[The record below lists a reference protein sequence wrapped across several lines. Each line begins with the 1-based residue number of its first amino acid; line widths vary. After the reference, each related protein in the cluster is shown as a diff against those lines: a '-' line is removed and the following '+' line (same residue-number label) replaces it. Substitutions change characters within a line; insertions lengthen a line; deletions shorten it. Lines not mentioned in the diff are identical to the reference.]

1 MRKMT
6 REELI
11 DFMVEDELDTMNMED
26 LMYNFTYAMKHG
38 TRGYAEYSNEEL
50 EHAYSLAMD
59 EEVQVVEVLEFENAE
74 EIARYVYEE
83 LTKNELIRFMS
94 DTRIFNDDVGEYVID
109 TLLKEN
115 SKVRRSV
122 KGKYQFII
130 EDW

>member
-11 DFMVEDELDTMNMED
+11 DFIVEDELSTMDMED
-26 LMYNFTYAMKHG
+26 LVYSFEYAIKHG
-38 TRGYAEYSNEEL
+38 IRGYSEYSNEEL
-50 EHAYSLAMD
+50 EHAYALAMD

-130 EDW
+130 ED